1 MSAVNVPDVAVRRGS
16 WLSRLPIR
24 RENYAYAGIFLAP
37 TFLLVLALIIY
48 PLLFSLSL
56 TFSQVSSLGGE
67 RNWVGFNNW
76 ARLFGDPLFAQSF
89 VQTVMYVVPA
99 CILAVVI
106 GLGVALVLNQDFPGR
121 MLVRASLLIPW
132 ALPPVVVAAMFQW
145 FLDGRRGLLSPWLVQ
160 LGLADTPPAF
170 FTGVPGTLYTL
181 VGIHVWKTFPLI
193 ALIFL
198 VSLQYL
204 PRETVHAAQI
214 DGANGWRRFRYVTFP
229 FLLPTIGVALIIQ
242 LLVTIQLFD
251 LIFALTG
258 GGPGAY
264 STYNLYFYAF
274 KTSFE
279 HTNLSYGAVLA
290 YVVTAIIIV
299 FGLLLTRGGRSLRLS

>member
-1 MSAVNVPDVAVRRGS
+1 VTGAQLAARRGG
-16 WLSRLPIR
+16 WLSGLSIR
-24 RENYAYAGIFLAP
+24 RENHAYAAIFLAP
-37 TFLLVLALIIY
+37 TVLLVLALIVY
-48 PLLFSLSL
+48 PLGYSLLL
-56 TFSQVSSLGGE
+56 TLTRTSGGE
-67 RNWVGFNNW
+67 RTWAGLDTW
-76 ARLFGDPLFAQSF
+76 ARLGNDPLFAQSLG
-89 VQTVMYVVPA
+89 QTVMYVVPA
-99 CILAVVI
+99 CLLAVAL
-106 GLGVALVLNQDFPGR
+106 GLAVALVLNQEFPGR
-121 MLVRASLLIPW
+121 ALVRASLLIPW

-160 LGLADTPPAF
+160 LGLVETAPSF
-170 FTGVPGTLYTL
+170 FSGVPGTLFTL

-204 PRETVHAAQI
+204 PRDTVHAAQI
-214 DGANGWRRFRYVTFP
+214 DGANAWRRFRYVTLP

-290 YVVTAIIIV
+290 YVVTVIVVV